1 MRRVELCFQAIVI
14 PSDVRKLN
22 RMRIWRNKWKS
33 YLFEGLISNKIFFC
47 FWQLPFNYQRAIT

>member
-33 YLFEGLISNKIFFC
+33 YLFEGLISNKIFVFL
-47 FWQLPFNYQRAIT
+47 FFGNFPLIVKEQ